1 MKKLKSK
8 KRVAHVALIVAAS
21 LLSSAA
27 SGVSAAVSKTANSGK
42 ASASGKTRSSK
53 VDSVT
58 LGDQQLQSAIETAE
72 AMAQKA
78 IDDKTVVGMAIAV
91 VKNDKVVYR
100 KGFGLREVGNEAKVD
115 ADTVFQ
121 LASVSKPIS
130 STVVAGLVGEGKI
143 TWDSKISN
151 LDPGFELS
159 EPWATREVTLRDF
172 YAHRSGWPEHAGDLL
187 EDIGYNRE
195 QVLHRMRYQ
204 EPESSFRSH
213 YAYTNFGITEGAVAA
228 SKAYGTTWEA
238 ASEER
243 LYKPLKMNS
252 TSSRYSD
259 FIARSNK
266 ALGHVVVDGNWT
278 HKTQRQPDAQ
288 SPAGGVSSSVNDLAQ
303 WVRLQMGKGKVDG
316 VQVIDAAALAETH
329 KPHMMTSYS
338 PLNNLPGFYGLG
350 MNVNYDE
357 KARLRLSH
365 SGAFAMGAA
374 TNISMAPDQ
383 QIGII
388 VLTNCYPIGFA
399 EAVASTF
406 MDVALDGKSSRDWV
420 ALFKKVFAD
429 PKTLGLN
436 PDARDYSKPPAN
448 AVTALSNDAY
458 VGTFTN
464 KFFGDVAIATKD
476 GALVLALGPNK
487 IEKVLKHY
495 DRDVFSYETFG
506 ENASGLSAV
515 TFAVGAD
522 GKATSVEIE
531 ALDIHGQ
538 GLFTRKK

>member
-58 LGDQQLQSAIETAE
+58 LGDQQLQSAIETAD

-100 KGFGLREVGNEAKVD
+100 KGFGLREVGKDAKVD

-121 LASVSKPIS
+121 LASVSKSIS

-143 TWDSKISN
+143 TWDSKISD

-266 ALGHVVVDGNWT
+266 ALGHVLVDGNWT

-329 KPHMMTSYS
+329 KPHMMTSFS

-448 AVTALSNDAY
+448 AVAALSNDAY
-458 VGTFTN
+458 VGTFAN

-487 IEKVLKHY
+487 IERVLKHY

-538 GLFTRKK
+538 GLFTREK